1 MGDLFILSYSRK
13 LVGMTSA
20 AVFFPMMRILA
31 ISFVTFALGMA
42 LAPLVLRILRK
53 YKLGKQLRDAK
64 DAPVFAALHAAKAGT
79 PTMGGIVI
87 WLTVLIVSVT
97 IWSKC
102 ELLGGVSCDWNF
114 LTRSQTLL
122 PFGALIAAALV
133 GIVDDYLNVRRI
145 GPKGGGLRMRH
156 RLISYTLIA
165 LGGAWW
171 FYAKLGWDF
180 LHIPFYGNLPIGL
193 LAIPFF
199 TLVIVATSFS
209 VNETDGLDGLA
220 GGPLMT
226 AFTAFSVIS
235 FIQGRL
241 DLAVFCAAI
250 SGALMAFLWFNVTPA
265 SFFMGDTGAMSLGTV
280 LGVVAI
286 FTNQP
291 FLLLI
296 IGLPFVIESVSVI
309 IQLTSKKLRGK
320 KVFLSA
326 PIHHHLEAIGWKE
339 SQIVFRTWIISFFC
353 ASAGVIIALLDQLY

>member
-1 MGDLFILSYSRK
+1 
-13 LVGMTSA
+13 MTSA
-20 AVFFPMMRILA
+20 AVFYPMMRILV
-31 ISFVTFALGMA
+31 ISFVTFVLGMA
-42 LAPLVLRILRK
+42 LAPLILHVLRK

-87 WLTVLIVSVT
+87 WLTVFLVAMT

-102 ELLGGVSCDWNF
+102 QLFGGTTCDWNF

-156 RLISYTLIA
+156 RFISYSLIA

-180 LHIPFYGNLPIGL
+180 LHVPFYGNIPIGL

-226 AFTAFSVIS
+226 AFAAFSIIS
-235 FIQGRL
+235 FIQGRV

-250 SGALMAFLWFNVTPA
+250 AGALMAFLWFNVTPA

-296 IGLPFVIESVSVI
+296 IGLPFVIESLSVI
-309 IQLTSKKLRGK
+309 IQISSKKIRKK

-339 SQIVFRTWIISFFC
+339 SQIVFRTWIISFFS
-353 ASAGVIIALLDQLY
+353 ASVGVIIALLDRLY

>member
-1 MGDLFILSYSRK
+1 MGHFFILLNSRK

-20 AVFFPMMRILA
+20 AIFFPMMRILV
-31 ISFVTFALGMA
+31 ISFLTFALGMA
-42 LAPLVLRILRK
+42 LAPLLIHMLRK
-53 YKLGKQLRDAK
+53 YKMGKQLRDAK
-64 DAPVFAALHAAKAGT
+64 DAPVFASLHAAKAGT

-87 WLTVLIVSVT
+87 WFTVLVIAGIV
-97 IWSKC
+97 WSKC
-102 ELLGGVSCDWNF
+102 HIFGGAVCDWNF
-114 LTRSQTLL
+114 LTRAQTLL
-122 PFGALIAAALV
+122 PLGALIAAALV
-133 GIVDDYLNVRRI
+133 GLVDDYLNVRRI

-156 RLISYTLIA
+156 RLISYTVIA

-180 LHIPFYGNLPIGL
+180 IHVPFYGDVSLGL

-199 TLVIVATSFS
+199 VLVIVATSFS

-226 AFTAFSVIS
+226 SFAAFAILS
-235 FIQGRL
+235 FLQGKG

-250 SGALMAFLWFNVTPA
+250 AGGLMAFLWFNVTPA

-286 FTNQP
+286 LTNQP
-291 FLLLI
+291 LLLLI
-296 IGLPFVIESVSVI
+296 VGLPFVIETVSVI
-309 IQLTSKKLRGK
+309 IQITSKKFRGK

-353 ASAGVIIALLDQLY
+353 ASAGVIIALLDRLY

>member
-1 MGDLFILSYSRK
+1 
-13 LVGMTSA
+13 MTSVV
-20 AVFFPMMRILA
+20 VFLPMMRILA
-31 ISFVTFALGMA
+31 ISFLAFILAMA
-42 LAPLVLRILRK
+42 AAPILIRLLRK
-53 YKLGKQLRDAK
+53 YKMGKQLREAK
-64 DAPVFAALHAAKAGT
+64 DAPVFASLHAAKAGT
-79 PTMGGIVI
+79 PTMGGIII
-87 WLTVLIVSVT
+87 WATVTFLAVVF
-97 IWSKC
+97 WLAC
-102 ELLGGVSCDWNF
+102 EFGSGSICEWNF

-122 PFGALIAAALV
+122 PLGALVAAALV

-156 RLISYTLIA
+156 RLMSYTLIA
-165 LGGAWW
+165 MGGAWW

-180 LHIPFYGNLPIGL
+180 IHIPFYGNLPIGI

-199 TLVIVATSFS
+199 VLVIVATSFS

-226 AFTAFSVIS
+226 SFAAFAVLS
-235 FIQGRL
+235 FIQGKV

-250 SGALMAFLWFNVTPA
+250 AGALMAFLWFNVTPA

-286 FTNQP
+286 LTNQP
-291 FLLLI
+291 LLLLI
-296 IGLPFVIESVSVI
+296 IGLPFVIETVSVI
-309 IQLTSKKLRGK
+309 IQITSKKLRGK

-353 ASAGVIIALLDQLY
+353 ASAGVIIALLDRLY

>member
-1 MGDLFILSYSRK
+1 
-13 LVGMTSA
+13 MTSV

-31 ISFVTFALGMA
+31 ISFLAFVSGMA
-42 LAPLVLRILRK
+42 FAPFLIHILRT
-53 YKLGKQLRDAK
+53 YKMGKQLREAK
-64 DAPVFAALHAAKAGT
+64 DAPVFASLHAAKAGT

-87 WLTVLIVSVT
+87 WLTVSV
-97 IWSKC
+97 IAVVLWMGC
-102 ELLGGVSCDWNF
+102 ELDGGSVCDWNF

-122 PFGALIAAALV
+122 PLGAFVAAALV

-156 RLISYTLIA
+156 RLLSYTVIA
-165 LGGAWW
+165 MGGAWW

-180 LHIPFYGNLPIGL
+180 IHVPFYGNLPIGI

-199 TLVIVATSFS
+199 VLVIVATSFS

-226 AFTAFSVIS
+226 SFAAFAILS
-235 FIQGRL
+235 FIQGKG

-250 SGALMAFLWFNVTPA
+250 AGALMAFLWFNVTPA

-286 FTNQP
+286 LTNQP
-291 FLLLI
+291 LLLLI
-296 IGLPFVIESVSVI
+296 IGLPFVIETVSVI
-309 IQLTSKKLRGK
+309 IQISSKKIRKK

-353 ASAGVIIALLDQLY
+353 ASAGVIIALLDRLY

>member
-1 MGDLFILSYSRK
+1 
-13 LVGMTSA
+13 MTTA
-20 AVFFPMMRILA
+20 TVFFPMMRILI
-31 ISFVTFALGMA
+31 ISFITFVLGMA
-42 LAPLVLRILRK
+42 LAPLIIRLLRK

-64 DAPVFAALHAAKAGT
+64 DAPVFAALHASKAGT

-87 WLTVLIVSVT
+87 WATVIIISVT
-97 IWSKC
+97 LWTKC
-102 ELLGGVSCDWNF
+102 QFIGGLSCDWNF
-114 LTRSQTLL
+114 LTRAQTLL

-133 GIVDDYLNVRRI
+133 GLVDDYLNVRRI

-180 LHIPFYGNLPIGL
+180 LHIPFYGNFPVGI
-193 LAIPFF
+193 LAIPAF
-199 TLVIVATSFS
+199 TLIIVATSFS

-235 FIQGRL
+235 FIQGRV

-250 SGALMAFLWFNVTPA
+250 VGALMAFLWFNVTPA

-296 IGLPFVIESVSVI
+296 IGLPFVIESLSVI
-309 IQLTSKKLRGK
+309 IQITSKKIRKK

-353 ASAGVIIALLDQLY
+353 GSAGVIIALLDKLY

>member
-1 MGDLFILSYSRK
+1 
-13 LVGMTSA
+13 
-20 AVFFPMMRILA
+20 MMRILI
-31 ISFVTFALGMA
+31 ISFITFVLGMA
-42 LAPLVLRILRK
+42 LAPLIIRLLRK

-64 DAPVFAALHAAKAGT
+64 DAPVFAALHASKAGT

-87 WLTVLIVSVT
+87 WATVIIISVT
-97 IWSKC
+97 LWTKC
-102 ELLGGVSCDWNF
+102 QFIGGLSCDWNF
-114 LTRSQTLL
+114 LTRAQTLL

-133 GIVDDYLNVRRI
+133 GLVDDYLNVRRI

-180 LHIPFYGNLPIGL
+180 LHIPFYGNFPVGI
-193 LAIPFF
+193 LAIPAF
-199 TLVIVATSFS
+199 TLIIVATSFS

-235 FIQGRL
+235 FIQGRV

-250 SGALMAFLWFNVTPA
+250 VGALMAFLWFNVTPA

-296 IGLPFVIESVSVI
+296 IGLPFVIESLSVI
-309 IQLTSKKLRGK
+309 IQITSKKIRKK

-353 ASAGVIIALLDQLY
+353 GSAGVIIALLDKLY